1 VAAMAW
7 IRTGV
12 PALVIALILTSC
24 GISMPTDPNGTLD
37 RVSGGELRV
46 GASPNGDLVQVDDGS
61 HSGLEP
67 ELVKRFA
74 DSLDA
79 TIDWTVGSEEA
90 LVRGLENGSLDLVIA
105 GITDQ
110 SPWVDRAAPTRP
122 YDEVSDDH
130 GGTHKVVMLVPMGEN
145 AFLSKLERFLD
156 AEGLTRK
163 GRTDDDVRQHRP
175 SR

>member
-1 VAAMAW
+1 MAW
-7 IRTGV
+7 KR
-12 PALVIALILTSC
+12 ASAIALIVAFTLSAC

-61 HSGLEP
+61 YSGLEP

-105 GITDQ
+105 GITEK

-122 YDEVSDDH
+122 YDEVSDNH
-130 GGTHKVVMLVPMGEN
+130 GGTHKLIMLVPMGEN
-145 AFLSKLERFLD
+145 AFLSTLERFLD
-156 AEGLTRK
+156 AEGEK
-163 GRTDDDVRQHRP
+163 A
-175 SR
+175 

>member
-1 VAAMAW
+1 MAW
-7 IRTGV
+7 KRASAI
-12 PALVIALILTSC
+12 ALVVAFTLSAC
-24 GISMPTDPNGTLD
+24 GISMPTDPTGTLD

-61 HSGLEP
+61 YSGLEP

-105 GITDQ
+105 GITEK

-122 YDEVSDDH
+122 YDEVSDNH
-130 GGTHKVVMLVPMGEN
+130 GGTHKLIMLVPMGEN
-145 AFLSKLERFLD
+145 AFLSTLERFLD
-156 AEGLTRK
+156 AEGGK
-163 GRTDDDVRQHRP
+163 A
-175 SR
+175 